1 MQIQTKFNIGDFV
14 RVIDEDEYIFSIKG
28 IEVYIKDDK
37 TSIYYRPGSTYENE
51 YGDTCY
57 HAIREDKLIKIK
69 IIEET

>member
-14 RVIDEDEYIFSIKG
+14 RVIDEPDHIFSIKG
-28 IEVYIKDDK
+28 IEVYVKDDK
-37 TSIYYRPGSTYENE
+37 VSVYYRTGNTYQDE
-51 YGDTCY
+51 YCNTCY